1 MSKAEYIGKSHEKLT
16 RDILNNDEHQPDT
29 IEKLSRLSED
39 QKERVEIGAE
49 KTATYLRENTTFD
62 ITKAIEVGDDRKQ
75 DPNDDTDL
83 LLKGKN
89 DSMEWSLKMT
99 SNTNI
104 NVRNTLASVMCDDIL
119 EQPIE
124 EVLTESEYEKYE
136 TWKSKYENGECS
148 GSEMASK
155 IRPIFVE
162 KFSYALEKAEDD
174 FRDNILEDVRLDSNT
189 VAAKVTKSGNFGGFA
204 SMNRTP
210 LQKLADGNGDMKVYT
225 TENNNTSI
233 FFDIDGELVFRMDM
247 YGQYAG
253 RRMDRI
259 KTVYRIQ
266 FE

>member
-29 IEKLSRLSED
+29 IEKLSHLSED
-39 QKERVEIGAE
+39 QKERVEIGAK
-49 KTATYLRENTTFD
+49 KTATYLRENTPFD
-62 ITKAIEVGDDRKQ
+62 ITKAVEVGDDRKP

-83 LLKGKN
+83 LLKGEN

-124 EVLTESEYEKYE
+124 EVLTESEHKKYE
-136 TWKSKYENGECS
+136 TWTSKYENDECK
-148 GSEMASK
+148 GSDMASVM
-155 IRPIFVE
+155 IPIFAE
-162 KFSYALEKAEDD
+162 KFSYALEKAEDEL
-174 FRDNILEDVRLDSNT
+174 RDNILENVRLDSNT
-189 VAAKVTKSGNFGGFA
+189 VTVKVTDSGNFGGFA
-204 SMNRTP
+204 SMDRTP
-210 LQKLADGNGDMKVYT
+210 LKKLADGNGEMNVYT

-233 FFDIDGELVFRMDM
+233 FFDIDDELAFRMDM

-253 RRMDRI
+253 GRMDRI